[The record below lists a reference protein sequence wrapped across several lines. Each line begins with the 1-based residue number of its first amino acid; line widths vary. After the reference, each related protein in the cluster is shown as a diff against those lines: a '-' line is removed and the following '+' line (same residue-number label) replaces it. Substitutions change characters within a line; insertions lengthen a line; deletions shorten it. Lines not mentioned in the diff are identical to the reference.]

1 MWDGFEWPHI
11 EENGEKYDLTF
22 ICQID
27 CAKAEGFDES
37 GLLPKTGILY
47 FFYDLD
53 TMPEAPDEKSAR
65 VLWYNGELSALH
77 EMILADYNGVVR
89 LFYGAIIGIMVY
101 RIVSIIAVF
110 VINLLYRR
118 RNAKKAATLRAGN
131 YIP

>member
-1 MWDGFEWPHI
+1 MCGTAL
-11 EENGEKYDLTF
+11 NGR
-22 ICQID
+22 I
-27 CAKAEGFDES
+27 S
-37 GLLPKTGILY
+37 RKTGILY

-53 TMPEAPDEKSAR
+53 TMPEAPDEKSSR

-89 LFYGAIIGIMVY
+89 LFYGMITGTVIYQTVI
-101 RIVSIIAVF
+101 IIAVF
-110 VINLLYRR
+110 IINSLYRK

>member
-1 MWDGFEWPHI
+1 MWDGFEWPCI

-22 ICQID
+22 MCQID

-53 TMPEAPDEKSAR
+53 TMPEVPDEKSAR
-65 VLWYNGELSALH
+65 VLWYNGELSALN
-77 EMILADYNGVVR
+77 EMMLTDYNGVVR
-89 LFYGAIIGIMVY
+89 LFYGMITGTVIYQTVI
-101 RIVSIIAVF
+101 IIAVF
-110 VINLLYRR
+110 IINSLYRK

>member
-1 MWDGFEWPHI
+1 MCGTAL
-11 EENGEKYDLTF
+11 NGR
-22 ICQID
+22 I
-27 CAKAEGFDES
+27 S
-37 GLLPKTGILY
+37 RKTGILY

-77 EMILADYNGVVR
+77 EMILTDYNGVVR

-118 RNAKKAATLRAGN
+118 RNAKKAAALRAGN
-131 YIP
+131 FIP